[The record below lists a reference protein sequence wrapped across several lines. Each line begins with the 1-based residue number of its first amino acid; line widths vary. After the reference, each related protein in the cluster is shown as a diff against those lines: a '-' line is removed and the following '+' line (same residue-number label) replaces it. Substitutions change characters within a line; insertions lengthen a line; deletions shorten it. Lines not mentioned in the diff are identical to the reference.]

1 MHCEFHCEFL
11 RWADSKDRKITKGQ
25 QETAIKVKQQ
35 LKFYKRT
42 TKVFVG
48 WKTPTQRGREKG
60 MCIKAFSR
68 II

>member
-11 RWADSKDRKITKGQ
+11 RWADSKDRKIAKGQ

-48 WKTPTQRGREKG
+48 
-60 MCIKAFSR
+60 
-68 II
+68 